1 MAAAQS
7 RGFDRGAGRPQVVA
21 RHGARGPRP
30 DIGRISPAGTWPN
43 WSATSAQA
51 KRLQNENDRR
61 ATSAVANLVVVDRGQ
76 EMLMVLE
83 VVAMATVSGEVD
95 SWSLRK
101 VRGKTQGRNA

>member
-1 MAAAQS
+1 
-7 RGFDRGAGRPQVVA
+7 
-21 RHGARGPRP
+21 
-30 DIGRISPAGTWPN
+30 
-43 WSATSAQA
+43 
-51 KRLQNENDRR
+51 
-61 ATSAVANLVVVDRGQ
+61 VANLVVVDRGQ